1 MRKPALLLVAM
12 LALAGCS
19 GADDDHDDG
28 TGTATHGGTDGGHGH
43 GHDHGSTSTG
53 TSRATTTAKPNEFP
67 RVVLN
72 VTADGA
78 PGNVTY
84 VGGNLT
90 FDASKSFDPDGDGIS
105 AIAIAL
111 TDANGTMP
119 AKLLF
124 SGGTSTPQTFQ
135 MRVPGPVNVTVSAV
149 DKRNGLTSFRTH
161 AYVDQKVVL
170 GEDADFAGALP
181 NAVAEAESCE
191 GASGVPQV
199 DAANW
204 AARPF
209 PVHDGATYVTATFVS
224 GTGEIALCA
233 PDGTAISGA
242 ATQGSVE
249 SNDGVVLQVPSGT
262 ESYFLSVYSGAPNQ
276 SVVVEV
282 VVHST
287 PRA

>member
-1 MRKPALLLVAM
+1 MRKLALLLAAL

-19 GADDDHDDG
+19 GSDDG
-28 TGTATHGGTDGGHGH
+28 TTDDTHTDGTGHTHGT
-43 GHDHGSTSTG
+43 TG
-53 TSRATTTAKPNEFP
+53 TTTGPTTTARPNEFP
-67 RVVLN
+67 RIVLN
-72 VTADGA
+72 VTANGA
-78 PGNVTY
+78 AGNVTV

-90 FDASKSFDPDGDGIS
+90 FDASQSFDPDGDGIS

-119 AKLLF
+119 ARLLY
-124 SGGTSTPQTFQ
+124 SGGASTPQTFQ

-149 DKRNGLTSFRTH
+149 DKRNGLTNLRTH
-161 AYVDQKVVL
+161 AYVDLNLTL
-170 GEDADFAGALP
+170 GAGANFQGALP
-181 NAVAEAESCE
+181 STVAEAESCE

-199 DAANW
+199 DATNW
-204 AARPF
+204 AARLF
-209 PVHDGATYVTATFVS
+209 PVYEGATYITATFVS

-242 ATQGSVE
+242 ATEGTVE
-249 SNDGVVLQVPSGT
+249 SNDGVVLAVPEGT
-262 ESYFLSVYSGAPNQ
+262 ASYFVSVYSGAPNQ

-287 PRA
+287 MKAA